1 MREQTEAM
9 RLPRFLWVP
18 FELGRPFGAPNEPD
32 FQRRV
37 LHDALALLERTDG
50 PVVLSDFPDDAPTSE
65 DDAVWACS
73 ISFAPKPSEEP
84 EFVQATL
91 AEIGRLAPWAEG
103 AKPLTMNSE
112 MGRDEIA
119 DFLGRVAEGADVA
132 DVLGDRSL
140 VEVTRLT
147 SDDLRTWYLQAAR
160 RQPGRATTEEL
171 NTWFWRE
178 TVFARLLGRVAAR
191 LRDDPDPIIR
201 TFALRAVVPRD
212 HMAFLIP
219 DSLDPEQVAEGE
231 DG

>member
-1 MREQTEAM
+1 
-9 RLPRFLWVP
+9 
-18 FELGRPFGAPNEPD
+18 
-32 FQRRV
+32 
-37 LHDALALLERTDG
+37 
-50 PVVLSDFPDDAPTSE
+50 
-65 DDAVWACS
+65 
-73 ISFAPKPSEEP
+73 
-84 EFVQATL
+84 
-91 AEIGRLAPWAEG
+91 
-103 AKPLTMNSE
+103 MNSE

-119 DFLGRVAEGADVA
+119 DFLGRVAEGADVD

-178 TVFARLLGRVAAR
+178 TAFARLLGRVAAR